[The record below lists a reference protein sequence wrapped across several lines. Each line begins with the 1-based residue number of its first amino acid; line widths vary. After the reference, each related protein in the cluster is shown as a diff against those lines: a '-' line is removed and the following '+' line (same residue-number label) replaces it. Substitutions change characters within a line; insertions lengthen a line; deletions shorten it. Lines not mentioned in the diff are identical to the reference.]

1 MYRHGL
7 VLAGL
12 VAGMAVFGGSAFAAT
27 TTSWP
32 KDKDDNRKILFV
44 CGDDNYIAGGDIN
57 DNENRLLNVET
68 GDILSNLILGSHSE
82 NDNRK
87 CTLA

>member
-27 TTSWP
+27 AGS
-32 KDKDDNRKILFV
+32 KDHDDNRKILFV

-57 DNENRLLNVET
+57 TNENSLLNVQT
-68 GDILSNLILGSHSE
+68 GDILNILSRHDE

-87 CTLA
+87 CSLV

>member
-27 TTSWP
+27 TTMP

-57 DNENRLLNVET
+57 KNENRLLNVET
-68 GDILSNLILGSHSE
+68 GDILSNILGRHSE
-82 NDNRK
+82 DDNRK

>member
-27 TTSWP
+27 TGWP
-32 KDKDDNRKILFV
+32 KDHDDNRKILFV
-44 CGDDNYIAGGDIN
+44 CGDDNNIAGGDIN
-57 DNENRLLNVET
+57 TNENSLVKLET
-68 GDILSNLILGSHSE
+68 GDILNILSVHSE
-82 NDNRK
+82 DDNRK
-87 CTLA
+87 CTLT

>member
-27 TTSWP
+27 TGFP
-32 KDKDDNRKILFV
+32 KDHDDNRKILFV

-57 DNENRLLNVET
+57 KNENKLLNIET
-68 GDILSNLILGSHSE
+68 GDILGILSAHSE
-82 NDNRK
+82 DDNRK

>member
-27 TTSWP
+27 TGWP
-32 KDKDDNRKILFV
+32 KDHDDNRKILFV

-57 DNENRLLNVET
+57 KNENKLLNIET
-68 GDILSNLILGSHSE
+68 GDILSILSAHSE
-82 NDNRK
+82 DDNRK

>member
-12 VAGMAVFGGSAFAAT
+12 VAGMTVFGGTAFAAT
-27 TTSWP
+27 TGFP
-32 KDKDDNRKILFV
+32 KDHDDNRKILFV
-44 CGDDNYIAGGDIN
+44 CGDDNNIAGGDIN
-57 DNENRLLNVET
+57 SNENSLLSVKT
-68 GDILSNLILGSHSE
+68 GDILNILSRHDE

-87 CTLA
+87 CSLV

>member
-1 MYRHGL
+1 MYRQGL

-27 TTSWP
+27 TGFP
-32 KDKDDNRKILFV
+32 KDHDDNRKILFV

-57 DNENRLLNVET
+57 KNENRLLNIET
-68 GDILSNLILGSHSE
+68 GDILGILSAHSE
-82 NDNRK
+82 DDNRK

>member
-27 TTSWP
+27 TTGWP

-57 DNENRLLNVET
+57 KNENRLLNVET
-68 GDILSNLILGSHSE
+68 GDILSNILGSHSE
-82 NDNRK
+82 DDNRK